1 MQLNTKISITLNKHT
16 YDFTLDLMKYNHILD
31 ILQFKDIL
39 GDEVY
44 LHNISNTTIQSFLA
58 TLEVLYNNK
67 LQIGLCTEYQKY
79 FGNKKLE
86 LDFMSLYEIDNS
98 AYLEGVAFLENKIYV
113 LVRTTILELDVTEL
127 KKDTNF
133 IELIKEKY
141 YKLGE

>member
-1 MQLNTKISITLNKHT
+1 MKLDTTLSVKLGKHT
-16 YDFTLDLMKYNHILD
+16 YTFNLDLMKYNELLD

-39 GDEVY
+39 GDEVH
-44 LHNISNTTIQSFLA
+44 LHNISKNTIQSFIA

-67 LQIGLCTEYQKY
+67 LKIGLYTEYQRY

>member
-1 MQLNTKISITLNKHT
+1 
-16 YDFTLDLMKYNHILD
+16 MKYNELLD

-39 GDEVY
+39 GDEVH
-44 LHNISNTTIQSFLA
+44 LHNISKNTIQSFLA

-79 FGNKKLE
+79 FGNKKSE
-86 LDFMSLYEIDNS
+86 LDFMSLYEIDDS
-98 AYLEGVAFLENKIYV
+98 IYLESVAFLENKIYV

>member
-67 LQIGLCTEYQKY
+67 LQIGLCTEYQRY

-98 AYLEGVAFLENKIYV
+98 AYLEGVAFLENNIYV

>member
-1 MQLNTKISITLNKHT
+1 MKLNTTISIKLGKHT
-16 YDFTLDLMKYNHILD
+16 YTFNLDLMKYNELLD

-39 GDEVY
+39 GDEVH
-44 LHNISNTTIQSFLA
+44 LHNISKTTIQSFLA
-58 TLEVLYNNK
+58 TLEILYNNK
-67 LQIGLCTEYQKY
+67 LKIGLCTEYQRY

-86 LDFMSLYEIDNS
+86 LDFMSLYEIDDS
-98 AYLEGVAFLENKIYV
+98 VYLESVAFLENKIYV
-113 LVRTTILELDVTEL
+113 LVRNTILELDVTEL

>member
-86 LDFMSLYEIDNS
+86 LDFMSLYEIDDS
-98 AYLEGVAFLENKIYV
+98 IYLESVAFLENKIYV

-133 IELIKEKY
+133 IELTKEKY